1 MSVFHPWVLA
11 TVAACSVALVA
22 GPVSAWTRR
31 YVRDPLG
38 HDDRG
43 SGIDRP
49 EDRERSEYSTPPRPG
64 LLAIVPQS
72 LLSLA
77 LCGFCAW
84 WGMTADVMGAALVAV
99 PVYAL
104 LTSAACVDAVAHLLP
119 NRLLGATAAW
129 LSACGVVAVVAHPGN
144 AHAGRER
151 PACCSHWRPPAWGW
165 GMSSSARSSVSGW
178 AGTAYYRSP
187 SVCAPG
193 SPSADSPP
201 FFFSSLVAP
210 GGRIPWPTVR
220 TSSRAP

>member
-31 YVRDPLG
+31 YVRDSLG

-144 AHAGRER
+144 AHAALRAALCALGAGATGLLLALA
-151 PACCSHWRPPAWGW
+151 P
-165 GMSSSARSSVSGW
+165 SGL
-178 AGTAYYRSP
+178 GLGD
-187 SVCAPG
+187 VK
-193 SPSADSPP
+193 
-201 FFFSSLVAP
+201 L
-210 GGRIPWPTVR
+210 
-220 TSSRAP
+220 

>member
-11 TVAACSVALVA
+11 TVAACSVALMA

-104 LTSAACVDAVAHLLP
+104 LTSAACVDADSAA
-119 NRLLGATAAW
+119 GAGEPPQKP
-129 LSACGVVAVVAHPGN
+129 CGQCPQTFM
-144 AHAGRER
+144 E
-151 PACCSHWRPPAWGW
+151 
-165 GMSSSARSSVSGW
+165 
-178 AGTAYYRSP
+178 
-187 SVCAPG
+187 
-193 SPSADSPP
+193 
-201 FFFSSLVAP
+201 
-210 GGRIPWPTVR
+210 IPWP
-220 TSSRAP
+220 